1 MLGRVSRVTDGK
13 VGETERRARV
23 TDGTGKATDRNV
35 QATERT
41 DEVTDKIQ
49 GDGKNRRS
57 AG

>member
-1 MLGRVSRVTDGK
+1 MTDGK